1 MEQHVEARHDF
12 APVGVGKPVRAGMRR
27 CDGGLQDIRNRKC
40 GAILR
45 ARSIRASRFVDK
57 GAIPLRTILVLQQ
70 NKFACG
76 IQARRSTGNREAAS
90 GRSNPERLLRP
101 RAT

>member
-1 MEQHVEARHDF
+1 MEQHVEERHDF

-27 CDGGLQDIRNRKC
+27 CDGGLQDIRTDAVQFA
-40 GAILR
+40 GAVDQG
-45 ARSIRASRFVDK
+45 ARFVDK

-76 IQARRSTGNREAAS
+76 IQARCSTGIVKQHQGEQ
-90 GRSNPERLLRP
+90 
-101 RAT
+101 